1 MNTSHPHPLSPARA
15 LPQAIQTGLGNTIAP
30 SLPAGSLAGSVA
42 GLPPNLPPSLQALAK
57 LGEVRSYRRHTI
69 LMEDGDTASSLLLVL
84 EGHLRWFALARDA
97 RGRELTLAVL
107 GPGEVAGDASL
118 ALGRRFGSVITL
130 SPCRCLVLSSET
142 VSRQI
147 QADPQLAQL
156 FWRLSAERAEQAIQ
170 TARHALFTDTYTRL
184 CALLRGEL
192 AARKNQQDQPPLT
205 HAEMAQ
211 HIGCSREMV
220 SRILKDLVTG
230 GYLTRLPN
238 RCYRALR
245 PLPSRW

>member
-1 MNTSHPHPLSPARA
+1 MNIPNPHPHPQTL
-15 LPQAIQTGLGNTIAP
+15 QAGLGK
-30 SLPAGSLAGSVA
+30 SLPPSSLTGSLTGSLPN
-42 GLPPNLPPSLQALAK
+42 LPPDLPPSLQALAK

-107 GPGEVAGDASL
+107 GPGELAGDASL

-130 SPCRCLVLSSET
+130 SACRCLVLSSET

-156 FWRLSAERAEQAIQ
+156 FWRLSAERAEQAVQ

-184 CALLRGEL
+184 CALLRGDL
-192 AARKNQQDQPPLT
+192 AARKNQLEQPPLT
-205 HAEMAQ
+205 HAQMAQ

>member
-1 MNTSHPHPLSPARA
+1 MNMPNPHPHPQTL
-15 LPQAIQTGLGNTIAP
+15 QAGLGK
-30 SLPAGSLAGSVA
+30 SLPPSSLTGSLTGSLPN
-42 GLPPNLPPSLQALAK
+42 LPPDLPPSLQALAK

-107 GPGEVAGDASL
+107 GPGELAGDASL

-130 SPCRCLVLSSET
+130 SACRCLVLSSET

-156 FWRLSAERAEQAIQ
+156 FWRLSAERAEQAVQ

-184 CALLRGEL
+184 CALLRGDL
-192 AARKNQQDQPPLT
+192 AARKNQLEQPPLT
-205 HAEMAQ
+205 HAQMAQ

>member
-1 MNTSHPHPLSPARA
+1 MNMPNPHPHPQTL
-15 LPQAIQTGLGNTIAP
+15 QAGLGK
-30 SLPAGSLAGSVA
+30 SLPPSSLTGSLTGSLPN
-42 GLPPNLPPSLQALAK
+42 LPPDLPPSLQALAK

-107 GPGEVAGDASL
+107 GPGELAGDASL
-118 ALGRRFGSVITL
+118 ALGRRFGSVISL
-130 SPCRCLVLSSET
+130 SACRCLVLSSET

-156 FWRLSAERAEQAIQ
+156 FWRLSAERAEQAVQ

-184 CALLRGEL
+184 CALLRGDL
-192 AARKNQQDQPPLT
+192 AARKNQLEQPPLT
-205 HAEMAQ
+205 HAQMAQ